1 MKTYSTYVHR
11 IIIHDNNIDE
21 IQNIVLEI
29 FRLTLKKTTETLK
42 KKCEWV
48 IPHLIDI
55 SDMNRVTDSIV
66 REKRHFY

>member
-21 IQNIVLEI
+21 IQKIVLEI
-29 FRLTLKKTTETLK
+29 FRLTLKKTTETLN